1 LVSAGLYVLIKGDG
15 HYYLEVSGSSSIPKE
30 INSPKS
36 SVTINIKFS
45 TLNVIKGLN
54 TQAHLIDPT
63 AIAVGPQFDKEAF
76 KREVLGAVSTIAAIN
91 SVGLGYLHSLS
102 PFVVLKD
109 MYTKLA
115 QFGGFIF
122 LVISCTKMI
131 GMVYMFMTTGRF
143 FLHHSL
149 IYCTQIKEKKWVPYK
164 SSLRATSSKPLNLF
178 RLARKRVFYW
188 HSQPDTCL
196 PK

>member
-1 LVSAGLYVLIKGDG
+1 
-15 HYYLEVSGSSSIPKE
+15 
-30 INSPKS
+30 
-36 SVTINIKFS
+36 
-45 TLNVIKGLN
+45 
-54 TQAHLIDPT
+54 
-63 AIAVGPQFDKEAF
+63 
-76 KREVLGAVSTIAAIN
+76 
-91 SVGLGYLHSLS
+91 
-102 PFVVLKD
+102 

-196 PK
+196 PKWDCRSLQITQGISSWQSGTIKSRSEWFWLVDIFKRKLFRNKEKVVRIKIKPWWPWWHMPAIRDWEAKIESWVKVSLGYIVSSRPA